1 MVQSAGNFSVKT
13 VSGWILMTVCSYTH
27 FITEGST
34 FKLTDNS
41 TFILAQ
47 VNSVLKQK
55 RPENILI
62 DATKVFIIV
71 LFAWQYNL
79 SQKNI

>member
-1 MVQSAGNFSVKT
+1 MDFNDS
-13 VSGWILMTVCSYTH
+13 LTVCSYTH
-27 FITEGST
+27 FNTEGST
-34 FKLTDNS
+34 FRLTDNS
-41 TFILAQ
+41 TFIL

-62 DATKVFIIV
+62 DATKVFVIV

-79 SQKNI
+79 SQKII